1 MAMPHRDDL
10 LIDAK
15 STGELNAAERERLDD
30 LLASARSFHYAAFA
44 LSGLSLALSSM
55 DATAGFQLPIG
66 DIVVPQLQTT
76 VGIYMLVLVL
86 IMASD
91 RLSSMAIPW
100 LKLDSRRVPFAWIAL
115 GLREPS
121 GRSATF
127 WLILPVFL
135 CATSTAIALE
145 VEDITGVLLSFV
157 GVMLVMIPREV
168 GDNWY
173 LIRKRLD
180 HRGGAATFSMWLLYW
195 SRLVRGVTFTLW
207 IFAPV
212 AAVVPEWRP
221 RVWRIAYPALIIGG
235 VAQVLR
241 LLGYSP
247 LAYRWID
254 SVGERLGFPTKSI
267 HYD

>member
-1 MAMPHRDDL
+1 MPHRDDL
-10 LIDAK
+10 LID
-15 STGELNAAERERLDD
+15 SRPTGELDAAERERLDD
-30 LLASARSFHYAAFA
+30 LLASARRFHYAALA

-55 DATAGFQLPIG
+55 DALAGFQLPTG
-66 DIVVPQLQTT
+66 GIVVPQLQTT
-76 VGIYMLVLVL
+76 VGIYILVLVL

-121 GRSATF
+121 ERSVTF

-145 VEDITGVLLSFV
+145 IEDMTGVLLSYV
-157 GVMLVMIPREV
+157 GVVFVMMPRAV
-168 GDNWY
+168 ADYWY
-173 LIRKRLD
+173 LIRNRLD

-195 SRLVRGVTFTLW
+195 ARLVRSVTGIFWT
-207 IFAPV
+207 FAPV
-212 AAVVPEWRP
+212 AAVVPEWRA
-221 RVWRIAYPALIIGG
+221 RVWSLAYPALILFG
-235 VAQVLR
+235 VVHVLR
-241 LLGYSP
+241 LLGMFP
-247 LAYRWID
+247 PVYRFID
-254 SVGERLGFPTKSI
+254 RLGKRFGFSIKSI